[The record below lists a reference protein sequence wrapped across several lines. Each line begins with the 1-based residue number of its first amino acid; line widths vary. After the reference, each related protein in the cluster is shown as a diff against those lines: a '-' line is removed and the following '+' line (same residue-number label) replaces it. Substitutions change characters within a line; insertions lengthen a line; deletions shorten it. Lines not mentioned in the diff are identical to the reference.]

1 MVLHIGFI
9 GVGGIAGIHLE
20 NVNQIEKA
28 QITAVCDIDEAKSK
42 AVGQMYGARAY
53 TNHLDMLNHEE
64 LDAVYVCIPP
74 FAHGEVELSVIEHRI
89 PMLVEK
95 PLAIENNPASAIVK
109 AVNEHE
115 LLTAVGYNWRYSEA
129 SNLARTLLE
138 GRKPGMAQGYWHGGM
153 PMVPW
158 WRKMDGS
165 GGQMVEQT
173 THIVDLSRYLLGEV
187 TQVYAAYSKREM
199 HDIVEGTTVPD
210 VGTMIL
216 HFESGAIATISNTCL
231 LDQGYT
237 VGLDVLTKDMILEVR
252 TDSLTERTRNKS
264 VVRRNEKNPY
274 LEEDIA
280 FIEAVETGNRKLIRS
295 SYEDAFKTHQVTVAA
310 NESAASGSPVKLT
323 GTSVNTSV

>member
-1 MVLHIGFI
+1 MLHIGFI
-9 GVGGIAGIHLE
+9 GVGGIASIHLE

-42 AVGQMYGARAY
+42 AVGQMYGAKAY
-53 TNHLDMLNHEE
+53 TNHLEMLEHEQ

-74 FAHGEVELSVIEHRI
+74 FAHGEVELAVIEHHI

-95 PLAIENNPASAIVK
+95 PLSINRNPADTIVK
-109 AVNEHE
+109 AVKDHQ

-129 SNLARTLLE
+129 SHLAKTLLE

-158 WRKMDGS
+158 WRRMDGS

-187 TQVYAAYSKREM
+187 TQVYAAYSEREM
-199 HDIVEGTTVPD
+199 HDIVEGTSVPD
-210 VGTMIL
+210 VGTMVL

-231 LDQGYT
+231 LNQGYT
-237 VGLDVLTKDMILEVR
+237 VGLDILTRDLVLEVR
-252 TDSLTERTRNKS
+252 SDSLTERTGKKTI
-264 VVRRNEKNPY
+264 VQKNETNPY
-274 LEEDIA
+274 LEEDKA
-280 FIEAVETGNRKLIRS
+280 FIEAVETGNRQLIRS
-295 SYEDAFKTHQVTVAA
+295 SYEDAYKTHLVTVAA
-310 NESAASGSPVKLT
+310 NESAVSGKPIALT
-323 GTSVNTSV
+323 ESSIDVSL